1 MAKKAEGFAIRFKE
15 AMDDMG
21 IPARGRQMLI
31 SRLFKVSQPSAKRW
45 LDGENFPDT
54 EKLVEIAAWAK
65 TSIDWL
71 LTGRGIKHPPE
82 YSYPTSVVNSIE
94 CLISMSEA
102 KQEIALKLL
111 NALKSSE

>member
-1 MAKKAEGFAIRFKE
+1 MAKKAEAFSIRFKE

-21 IPARGRQMLI
+21 IPPRGRQMLI
-31 SRLFKVSQPSAKRW
+31 SRQFNVSQPSAKRW

-54 EKLVEIAAWAK
+54 EKLVEIAAWSK

-71 LTGRGIKHPPE
+71 LTGRGVKHPNEFDYPE
-82 YSYPTSVVNSIE
+82 TVSNSIQY
-94 CLISMSEA
+94 LLSMTPA

-111 NALKSSE
+111 NALKSSD

>member
-1 MAKKAEGFAIRFKE
+1 
-15 AMDDMG
+15 MG
-21 IPARGRQMLI
+21 IPSRGRQMLI

-54 EKLVEIAAWAK
+54 EKLVEIAAWCK

-82 YSYPTSVVNSIE
+82 FNYPVSVISSIE
-94 CLISMSEA
+94 CLISMSAA
-102 KQEIALKLL
+102 KQEIASKLL